1 MATNSIYLV
10 NYHPLNSE
18 PLKSITRFS
27 KKEAFEIAQKLYEEN
42 HVPGYERF
50 GPGFESYYTLRMET
64 EKWLYEE
71 FIAIGG
77 KPQTTHPLYFFVHDW
92 DVVHKSW
99 SVKIAEKIA
108 LDEIDIH
115 DISFTFGDSCVMMN
129 APNRKPPFN
138 KNALLDFFAAND
150 GDVEKSLD
158 EVERIFDNRVI
169 EAQIWNDKYFDRTA
183 VHSK

>member
-1 MATNSIYLV
+1 MATNSICLV

-92 DVVHKSW
+92 DVVHKLW

-108 LDEIDIH
+108 LDEIKVLDKGIIKQLKIQGPTY
-115 DISFTFGDSCVMMN
+115 DKT
-129 APNRKPPFN
+129 PPLEMHRP
-138 KNALLDFFAAND
+138 KI
-150 GDVEKSLD
+150 GGH
-158 EVERIFDNRVI
+158 
-169 EAQIWNDKYFDRTA
+169 AQKRPLR
-183 VHSK
+183 